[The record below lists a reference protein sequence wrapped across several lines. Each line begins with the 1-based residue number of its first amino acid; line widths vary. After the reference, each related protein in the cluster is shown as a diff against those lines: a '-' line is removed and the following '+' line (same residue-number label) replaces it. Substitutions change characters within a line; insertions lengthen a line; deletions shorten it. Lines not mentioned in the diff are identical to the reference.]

1 MRTLTPEL
9 HAHFKRRARKLSPTL
24 ARELGTLGPIGFP
37 QRRYCDLTTHLARV
51 VVGQQLSTSAAR
63 SIWSRVEQAATERGI
78 ALAELCTA
86 DHAEALRRCGLSA
99 AKVKAL
105 AAIGTAAR
113 DGRLSSRALARL
125 AHDARHAA
133 LCSIWGIGRWTADV
147 TSMFYFREPDIWP
160 DGDLTVR
167 NTFAGFVAE
176 QSALTPADAAAL
188 FAPHRSFLALYMW
201 RIADRGP

>member
-24 ARELGTLGPIGFP
+24 AGELGTLGPIGFP
-37 QRRYCDLTTHLARV
+37 ARRYSDLTTYLARV

-63 SIWSRVEQAATERGI
+63 SIWSRVEAAAEDRRL
-78 ALAELCTA
+78 ALAELCA
-86 DHAEALRRCGLSA
+86 AEHAEALRRCGLSA

-105 AAIGTAAR
+105 AAIGAAAR
-113 DGRLSSRALARL
+113 EGRLSARALARL
-125 AHDARHAA
+125 AHETRHAA

-167 NTFAGFVAE
+167 NTFARFVAE
-176 QSALTPADAAAL
+176 RNELAPHDAAAL

>member
-1 MRTLTPEL
+1 MKTLTPEL
-9 HAHFKRRARKLSPTL
+9 HASFKRRARRVSAAL
-24 ARELGTLGPIGFP
+24 AREVAELGPIGFP
-37 QRRYCDLTTHLARV
+37 ARRHRDLAIYLSRV
-51 VVGQQLSTSAAR
+51 VVGQQLSTHAAR
-63 SIWSRVEQAATERGI
+63 SIWSRIETAAAEQGLGLAALFTTDHTE
-78 ALAELCTA
+78 T
-86 DHAEALRRCGLSA
+86 LRRCGLSA

-105 AAIGTAAR
+105 AAIGAAAHE
-113 DGRLSSRALARL
+113 GRLSARALARL
-125 AHDARHAA
+125 AHEARHEA

-167 NTFAGFVAE
+167 NTFARYVEGHARLSV
-176 QSALTPADAAAL
+176 ADAAAL